1 MHEPNQLH
9 DGLSQAAWGY
19 FFVTF
24 DFNLGTVSVLPRF
37 VGFLLLLS
45 AIGKLSGFRRDLALL
60 RPLCMLLSCYSFG
73 DWFLS
78 WSGRD
83 IDGIIPFLDL
93 VVAVAMLYFHFQFLT
108 DMAAL
113 AQEFQLDDD
122 NLPARIRSHRTDYT
136 LLVTCISLLGSAAQV
151 FPWEWWPGVTVFV
164 AVITCIVALLIMAD
178 LFHLRRLAPRME
190 IGPQ

>member
-24 DFNLGTVSVLPRF
+24 DFNLGTVSILPRF

-45 AIGKLSGFRRDLALL
+45 AIGKLSGLRRDLALL
-60 RPLCMLLSCYSFG
+60 RPLCMLLACYSFG

-83 IDGIIPFLDL
+83 IDGMIPFLDL
-93 VVAVAMLYFHFQFLT
+93 VVAVAMLYFHFQF
-108 DMAAL
+108 
-113 AQEFQLDDD
+113 
-122 NLPARIRSHRTDYT
+122 
-136 LLVTCISLLGSAAQV
+136 CIQH
-151 FPWEWWPGVTVFV
+151 P
-164 AVITCIVALLIMAD
+164 
-178 LFHLRRLAPRME
+178 
-190 IGPQ
+190 